1 MGPKISKTK
10 NRYGITFV
18 LLVIFYF
25 SLYIQS
31 YAQPY
36 VEAKFGKGLKVTAAD
51 SSFSLKI
58 SPRFQTMYEGNL
70 NLDNNAWEEK
80 LIIRRARLKLEGFA
94 LDPSL
99 EYKIE
104 LALSNRDIGRGIPQT
119 NNTGNILLEAVV
131 KWNFYKNLEL
141 WAGQTKLPGNRERV
155 ISSQNLQFV
164 DRSILNS
171 YFNLDRDIG
180 LQVRNKFNVQDAVF
194 KQVVSVAT
202 GEGKNITTNNTGGR
216 NYTFRLE
223 ALPFGEFKDKG
234 DYIGADLAREDSPK
248 LAVGI
253 SYDLNKQA
261 SRENGQS
268 GTFLD
273 GKRDL
278 HTLFVDGMFKYK
290 GSSMMFEYALK
301 TATNGPVVTV
311 EEGNVLQSFATG
323 SGLNLQAGYL
333 LRNNFEVSARYS
345 QVTPDSETQRNKEEE
360 ITLGL
365 SKYISGHN
373 LKVQGDIS
381 IVQEQDMDDQLR
393 FRLQLEIG
401 L

>member
-1 MGPKISKTK
+1 MGLKTK
-10 NRYGITFV
+10 NRLGIAIWSF
-18 LLVIFYF
+18 VIFYF
-25 SLYIQS
+25 TLHVPS

-36 VEAKFGKGLKVTAAD
+36 AEAKFGKGLKVTAAD
-51 SSFSLKI
+51 SSFSIKI

-70 NLDNNAWEEK
+70 NLNSDDWEEK

-94 LDPSL
+94 FDPSL

-104 LALSNRDIGRGIPQT
+104 LAFSNRDIGKGIPQT
-119 NNTGNILLEAVV
+119 NNAGNILLEAVV

-141 WAGQTKLPGNRERV
+141 WVGQTKLPGNRERV
-155 ISSQNLQFV
+155 MSSQNLQLV

-180 LQVRNKFNVQDAVF
+180 LQLRNKFNIQDAVF
-194 KQVVSVAT
+194 KQAVSMAT
-202 GEGKNITTNNTGGR
+202 GEGKNITTNNAGGR

-234 DYIGADLAREDSPK
+234 DYSGADLSREDSPK
-248 LAVGI
+248 LAIGV

-268 GTFLD
+268 GSFLEA
-273 GKRDL
+273 KRDL

-290 GSSMMFEYALK
+290 GSSLMFEYATK
-301 TATNGPVVTV
+301 TATDGPVLAVEDGEVT
-311 EEGNVLQSFATG
+311 QSFATG

-333 LRNNFEVSARYS
+333 FKNDFEVSARYS
-345 QVTPDSETQRNKEEE
+345 QVTPHDETQRNKEEE
-360 ITLGL
+360 YTLGL

-373 LKVQGDIS
+373 LKVQGDVS
-381 IVQEQDMDDQLR
+381 VVQEQGMDNHLR
-393 FRLQLEIG
+393 FRLQMEIG

>member
-1 MGPKISKTK
+1 MGPKTK
-10 NRYGITFV
+10 NKYTISLSSF
-18 LLVIFYF
+18 VIFYF
-25 SLYIQS
+25 FLFSIS
-31 YAQPY
+31 YAQPH

-70 NLDNNAWEEK
+70 NLNNDDWEEK

-104 LALSNRDIGRGIPQT
+104 LAFSNRDIGRGVPQT
-119 NNTGNILLEAVV
+119 NNAGNILLEAMV
-131 KWNFYKNLEL
+131 KWNFYKDLEL

-180 LQVRNKFNVQDAVF
+180 LQLRNKFNIQNAVF
-194 KQVVSVAT
+194 KQAAAIST
-202 GEGKNITTNNTGGR
+202 GEGKNITTNNAGGR
-216 NYTFRLE
+216 GYTFRLE

-234 DYIGADLAREDSPK
+234 DYTGADLSREASPK
-248 LAVGI
+248 LAIGV

-261 SRENGQS
+261 SREGGQS
-268 GTFLD
+268 GSFLE
-273 GKRDL
+273 GQRDL
-278 HTLFVDGMFKYK
+278 HTLFVDGIFKYK
-290 GSSMMFEYALK
+290 GSSLMVEYAMK
-301 TATNGPVVTV
+301 TATDGPVVST
-311 EEGNVLQSFATG
+311 ENGDVLQSFATG
-323 SGLNLQAGYL
+323 NGLNLQAGYL
-333 LRNNFEVSARYS
+333 FSNNFEVSARYS
-345 QVTPDSETQRNKEEE
+345 QVTPDAETQRNQEEE

-381 IVQEQDMDDQLR
+381 IVQEQGSDDQLR
-393 FRLQLEIG
+393 FRLQLEVG

>member
-1 MGPKISKTK
+1 MALKTK
-10 NRYGITFV
+10 IKLGSSALSFV
-18 LLVIFYF
+18 FFYCSF
-25 SLYIQS
+25 CLAAH
-31 YAQPY
+31 AQPH

-70 NLDNNAWEEK
+70 NLNNDDWEEK
-80 LIIRRARLKLEGFA
+80 FIIKRARIKLEGFA
-94 LDPSL
+94 FDPSL

-104 LALSNRDIGRGIPQT
+104 LAFSNRDIGRGIPQT
-119 NNTGNILLEAVV
+119 NNAGNILLEALV
-131 KWNFYKNLEL
+131 KWNFHRNLEL

-171 YFNLDRDIG
+171 YFTLDRDIG
-180 LQVRNKFNVQDAVF
+180 IQLRNKFNIQSAVF
-194 KQVVSVAT
+194 NQAVSIAT
-202 GEGKNITTNNTGGR
+202 GEGKNITTNNAGGR

-234 DYIGADLAREDSPK
+234 DYIGADLAREETPR
-248 LAVGI
+248 LAIGV

-268 GTFLD
+268 GSFLEA
-273 GKRDL
+273 KRDL
-278 HTLFVDGMFKYK
+278 HTLFIDGMFKYK
-290 GSSMMFEYALK
+290 GSSLMFEYALK
-301 TATNGPVVTV
+301 TATHGPVVALENGT
-311 EEGNVLQSFATG
+311 VLQSFATG
-323 SGLNLQAGYL
+323 NGLNLQAGYL
-333 LRNNFEVSARYS
+333 FKNNVELSARYS
-345 QVTPDSETQRNKEEE
+345 QVTPDEETQRNNEEE
-360 ITLGL
+360 YTLGL

-381 IVQEQDMDDQLR
+381 MVQEQGLDDQLR

>member
-1 MGPKISKTK
+1 MRLKTKTK
-10 NRYGITFV
+10 NKLGIS
-18 LLVIFYF
+18 LLSFVIFYF
-25 SLYIQS
+25 SLNSLS

-70 NLDNNAWEEK
+70 NLNNNAWEEK

-104 LALSNRDIGRGIPQT
+104 LAFSNRDIGRGIPQT
-119 NNTGNILLEAVV
+119 NNAGNILLDAVV
-131 KWNFYKNLEL
+131 KWNFYKNFEL
-141 WAGQTKLPGNRERV
+141 WAGQTKLPGNRERI

-180 LQVRNKFNVQDAVF
+180 LQLRNKFSIQGAVF
-194 KQVVSVAT
+194 NQAISIAT
-202 GEGKNITTNNTGGR
+202 GEGKNITTNNAGGR

-223 ALPFGEFKDKG
+223 ALPFGAFKDKG
-234 DYIGADLAREDSPK
+234 DYIGADLSREDSPK
-248 LAVGI
+248 LAVGV
-253 SYDLNKQA
+253 SYDLNKRA

-268 GTFLD
+268 GTFLESQ
-273 GKRDL
+273 RDL
-278 HTLFVDGMFKYK
+278 HTLFIDGMFKYK

-301 TATNGPVVTV
+301 TATDGPVVAL
-311 EEGNVLQSFATG
+311 ENGNVLQSFATG

-333 LRNNFEVSARYS
+333 LKSNFELSARYS
-345 QVTPDSETQRNKEEE
+345 QVTPDSETQRNTKEEF
-360 ITLGL
+360 TLGL

-373 LKVQGDIS
+373 LKVQTDIAM
-381 IVQEQDMDDQLR
+381 VQEQDLDDQLR